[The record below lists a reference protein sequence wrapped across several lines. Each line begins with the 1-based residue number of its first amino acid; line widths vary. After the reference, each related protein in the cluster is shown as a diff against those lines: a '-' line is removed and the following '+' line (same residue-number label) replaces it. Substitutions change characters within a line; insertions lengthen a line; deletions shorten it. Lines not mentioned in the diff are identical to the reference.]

1 MASIARVQRSG
12 LATIIYSYA
21 YEFHQ
26 ALAILS
32 MLSRGGKNFAW
43 GSGLLGLR
51 STCLES
57 EKVAV
62 QQRLLKEALP
72 LIDKC
77 MATVKRLGVRVPY
90 VTRESIMQV
99 PSNADLRKML
109 ALQIRGQRNRISSV
123 TNEYSNMLE
132 RTTRILVEEEKKTEI
147 VTELVD
153 KVPGKDP
160 KNFQFP
166 GEPKEGVQL
175 FRLYV
180 VPQQRLAIHRCFVR
194 SIAIPKY
201 QTDILNID
209 PDVKISQITFT
220 LDKKNTVKN
229 ITYKD

>member
-160 KNFQFP
+160 KNF
-166 GEPKEGVQL
+166 
-175 FRLYV
+175 
-180 VPQQRLAIHRCFVR
+180 
-194 SIAIPKY
+194 
-201 QTDILNID
+201 
-209 PDVKISQITFT
+209 
-220 LDKKNTVKN
+220 
-229 ITYKD
+229 